1 MFHYVGNFKHWTAET
16 KNGTFRS
23 PCREMAHLVGTEIF
37 DKKLKR
43 NYQPRL
49 LMDMEVPFKK
59 ILNRFPCKYTD
70 EEIPLETRVSELVCD
85 IYDLNQKDSERVYA
99 SFFICL
105 PNYLAKEQNAAL
117 SEEYGRFFSEKW
129 KRPVLVSYHRIF
141 GKDSGENGNNIV
153 YIVSPYRELLEDGN
167 WTQKSYSYFLDKN
180 GNLILDKKYKD
191 ENGNDIRKP
200 RVPKNEKPIYK
211 KDKNGHM
218 VCINQLRRKDGRL
231 DWFRTRS
238 SDMFCFKHHQVKEL
252 NDEIDEVMNEF
263 FRKNGIDD
271 KVERLR
277 SDIRQKLKECGL
289 RVKRYHGLFGEE
301 KLEVLENNARYRMF
315 ANVLLDIENKKEK
328 QEKELARLD
337 EEQKDISAKI
347 KKLEDKKS
355 EIEKEI
361 AGIDKDIEEALSNM
375 TEEERKEFD
384 ERVAKLEEELKKK
397 YPNSDLSLL

>member
-1 MFHYVGNFKHWTAET
+1 MIHYVGDFKHWTAET

-23 PCREMAHLVGTEIF
+23 PCRELAHLVGAEIF
-37 DKKLKR
+37 DKNLKK
-43 NYQPRL
+43 YYKPRM
-49 LMDMEVPFKK
+49 LMDIEIPFRE
-59 ILNRFPCKYTD
+59 IFNWFPCKYND
-70 EEIPLETRVSELVCD
+70 EKILFENRVSELACD
-85 IYDLNQKDSERVYA
+85 LYNLNKKNSERVYA

-105 PNYLAKEQNAAL
+105 PNYLTKEQNAVL
-117 SEEYGRFFSEKW
+117 SAEYGKFFSEKW

-153 YIVSPYRELLEDGN
+153 YIVSPNRELLMDGI

-200 RVPKNEKPIYK
+200 RVPKNEEPIYK

-277 SDIRQKLKECGL
+277 SDIRQTLKECGL
-289 RVKRYHGLFGEE
+289 RVKRYHGLSGEE

-361 AGIDKDIEEALSNM
+361 AGIDKDIEEALSSM
-375 TEEERKEFD
+375 SESERKEF
-384 ERVAKLEEELKKK
+384 EKKMVAFDKELKKK
-397 YPNSDLSLL
+397 FADEI